1 METHKKSL
9 RVINALFF
17 SLLSAN
23 VIYLIVAR
31 DTQSFEAYHHDS
43 LVKLLFVWIPINTF
57 YLWEVF
63 KLRRIGLVRWVFI
76 PFVLL
81 AELFFILI
89 ASNFARGVSGSEA
102 QFFFFLYFLITP
114 ILHVLTGTIVRQK
127 LSMMKI
133 RKVTWKTFLVSF
145 SIGAIC
151 MTYLHFRY
159 FPSFLFQNI
168 LSALI
173 LSVLFFLLFS
183 PLVLILVQLFSRHNK
198 EEMVI

>member
-43 LVKLLFVWIPINTF
+43 LVKLLFVWIPINAF

-81 AELFFILI
+81 AELFFIFI

-114 ILHVLTGTIVRQK
+114 ILHVLTGTMVRQK

-133 RKVTWKTFLVSF
+133 RKVTWVTYLFSA
-145 SIGAIC
+145 SIGAII

-159 FPSFLFQNI
+159 FSGFLFQNI

-198 EEMVI
+198 EEIVI